1 MWPIGVGR
9 VSLTIESRRTAPR
22 RSARTANC
30 GGPSSSGSR
39 STASTWRSLSR
50 TWESS
55 PTEVNRNYFPSQAQM
70 LWPSW
75 MLPVT
80 KLQMRK
86 TLEFI
91 RIGNML
97 IWVAFSITLFHS
109 KLLFFLPQ
117 VSPLR
122 LEYVFAGRLLVLYAF
137 KEKDHQTV
145 LGAEKTYHRP
155 EKAFY
160 DIISQQ
166 FVR

>member
-9 VSLTIESRRTAPR
+9 VSLTIQSRRTAPR

-39 STASTWRSLSR
+39 STASTWRSLSP

-109 KLLFFLPQ
+109 KLLFFC
-117 VSPLR
+117 LR
-122 LEYVFAGRLLVLYAF
+122 WALSGWNMFLLAGYWSCMHLKRKTIRLYSGLKKRTIDLKKHF
-137 KEKDHQTV
+137 MT
-145 LGAEKTYHRP
+145 
-155 EKAFY
+155 
-160 DIISQQ
+160 
-166 FVR
+166 

>member
-9 VSLTIESRRTAPR
+9 VSLTIQSRRTAPR

-39 STASTWRSLSR
+39 STASTWRSLSP

-80 KLQMRK
+80 KLQMGKTLSLSELVICSSELPSASPCSTANYFFFCLRWALSGWNMFLLAGCWSCMHLKRK
-86 TLEFI
+86 TI
-91 RIGNML
+91 R
-97 IWVAFSITLFHS
+97 
-109 KLLFFLPQ
+109 
-117 VSPLR
+117 
-122 LEYVFAGRLLVLYAF
+122 LYSGLKKHTIDLKKHF
-137 KEKDHQTV
+137 MT
-145 LGAEKTYHRP
+145 
-155 EKAFY
+155 
-160 DIISQQ
+160 
-166 FVR
+166 